1 MLLLYEPLCGVMLRS
16 MLKVVVLIDD
26 EVEDKSIR
34 RRQLSQLNRTAE
46 GSSKLISDSLL
57 ECLHTKQKRDNS
69 EYTTMPVLPQVEF
82 LDELS

>member
-1 MLLLYEPLCGVMLRS
+1 MLGCMLRR
-16 MLKVVVLIDD
+16 VVLIAD
-26 EVEDKSIR
+26 EVEYKWTR

-69 EYTTMPVLPQVEF
+69 EYTTMPVVPQVEF
-82 LDELS
+82 VNDCPRIAVLFPSAG